1 MINYNEEYFQNNC
14 YFFMKDKGSKISLH
28 YSVYETLSESRQK
41 ESKKDFNKKNE
52 KQVKSLISKFLNSKK
67 KITKKDLD
75 REFDNIGS
83 TGEIDELI
91 DSEGGMLGSK
101 TPIVNQVLTPK
112 KTMDQTVV
120 MARTTNDPVTR
131 GYRVYYGEG
140 TKEKG
145 NVVSEVDFS
154 DAFGYVETKDK
165 DFKETLGT
173 LKKMGIDDPEERLK
187 RTKQLGKLP
196 NAKKQNGKLRQ
207 RLSEKD
213 SIEEQQRKK
222 MVKMVED
229 ILTKKS
235 KDNSDV
241 IGSETAISKI
251 LVKNLQSIKK
261 IAEKEGISLN
271 QLIKSLKTD
280 E

>member
-14 YFFMKDKGSKISLH
+14 YFFIKDRGNKISLY
-28 YSVYETLSESRQK
+28 YSVYETLSESRKK
-41 ESKKDFNKKNE
+41 EDKKDFSKKNE
-52 KQVKSLISKFLNSKK
+52 KQVKSLVSKFLNSKK
-67 KITKKDLD
+67 KISKKDLD
-75 REFDNIGS
+75 RELDSINS

-91 DSEGGMLGSK
+91 DSEGGFLGSK
-101 TPIVNQVLTPK
+101 TPIVNQALTPK

-120 MARTTNDPVTR
+120 MSRTTNDPVTR

-145 NVVSEVDFS
+145 NIVSEVDFS

-173 LKKMGIDDPEERLK
+173 LKQMGIDDPEERVK

-196 NAKKQNGKLRQ
+196 NAKKKNGKLRQ

-222 MVKMVED
+222 MAKMVED

-241 IGSETAISKI
+241 IGNETAISKI

>member
-14 YFFMKDKGSKISLH
+14 YFFIKDRGSKISLY
-28 YSVYETLSESRQK
+28 YSVYETLSESRKK
-41 ESKKDFNKKNE
+41 EDKKDFSKKNE
-52 KQVKSLISKFLNSKK
+52 KQVKSLVSKFLNSKK
-67 KITKKDLD
+67 KISKKDLD
-75 REFDNIGS
+75 RELDSINS

-91 DSEGGMLGSK
+91 DSEGGFLGSK